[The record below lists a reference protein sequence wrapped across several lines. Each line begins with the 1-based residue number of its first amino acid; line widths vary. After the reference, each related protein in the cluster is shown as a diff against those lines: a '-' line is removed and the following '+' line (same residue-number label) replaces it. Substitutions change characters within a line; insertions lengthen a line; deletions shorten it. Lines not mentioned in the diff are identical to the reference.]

1 MKNYTKTIK
10 TEYMIKQIKMYVYS
24 ALKLYNENNENWR
37 INVNMANYSI
47 KALVLFAMKKNAN
60 FSDSCDELMEAT
72 NFKSLYRISE
82 IADCINNLT
91 Y

>member
-10 TEYMIKQIKMYVYS
+10 TEHMIKQIKMYVYS

-47 KALVLFAMKKNAN
+47 KALVLFTMKK
-60 FSDSCDELMEAT
+60 
-72 NFKSLYRISE
+72 KKKKKR
-82 IADCINNLT
+82 
-91 Y
+91 

>member
-10 TEYMIKQIKMYVYS
+10 TEDIVKQVKMYVDS
-24 ALKLYNENNENWR
+24 ALRLYNENNENWR
-37 INVNMANYSI
+37 VNVNMANYSI
-47 KALVLFAMKKNAN
+47 KALSLFAMKKNAN
-60 FSDSCDELMEAT
+60 FSDSWDELMEAT

-82 IADCINNLT
+82 IAYFINSLT

>member
-10 TEYMIKQIKMYVYS
+10 TEYMVKQIKMYVYS
-24 ALKLYNENNENWR
+24 ALRLYNENNENWR

-47 KALVLFAMKKNAN
+47 KTLALFAMKKNAN
-60 FSDSCDELMEAT
+60 FSDARDELMEAT

-82 IADCINNLT
+82 IADLINNLT
-91 Y
+91 